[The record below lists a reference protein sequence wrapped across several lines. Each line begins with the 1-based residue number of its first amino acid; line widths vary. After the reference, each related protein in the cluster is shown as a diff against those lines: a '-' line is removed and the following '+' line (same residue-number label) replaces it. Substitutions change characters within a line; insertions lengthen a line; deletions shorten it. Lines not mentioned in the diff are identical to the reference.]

1 MNKLFQLLDYFMCL
15 YVVTSTNTVTY
26 MYYALYAVTYLGYI
40 YIYNIYIYIYMYCYI
55 CTSFMY
61 WPLIDRRVSIQR
73 AKKPRT
79 LRRASRPSCAS
90 AGSGCHPPM
99 GSSAVS
105 DRDQRNAVLDVQ
117 RYFKKISA
125 VKIVSPSFTF
135 LKWI

>member
-40 YIYNIYIYIYMYCYI
+40 YTYITYIYITYM
-55 CTSFMY
+55 CTVTSAHH
-61 WPLIDRRVSIQR
+61 LLVLTLNRLSQTSIQR

-105 DRDQRNAVLDVQ
+105 DRDQRNAVLDVLPGTLK
-117 RYFKKISA
+117 RSA
-125 VKIVSPSFTF
+125 QLIVSPDFS
-135 LKWI
+135 L